1 MFDVGFWELALIGTV
16 ALLIVGP
23 ERLPG
28 VARNVGL
35 WVGKARRMLRD
46 VKDDISRE
54 LREQEIADL
63 DALKKDVAE
72 VGSKISEAV
81 DIKDTTESLRET
93 LQQAAPSFAETPSP
107 AQKSASKPASKKRAE
122 KTTAKKTTRKK
133 AGSKKIL
140 GKKSTQKKNHNQNA
154 KSQTMS
160 YYIYENSVHKYAKIH
175 VGDCSHCNQGRG
187 THGVGGTRVRDE
199 WHGPFDHLKD
209 AEQHQKSLRVKDKG
223 NCGHC
228 CRRRPR

>member
-1 MFDVGFWELALIGTV
+1 MFDVGFWELALIGAV

-81 DIKDTTESLRET
+81 DLKDTTESLRET
-93 LQQAAPSFAETPSP
+93 LQQAARRLLKRHRQRQTRRATRQTKGERKKPLLKKLRAKKQ
-107 AQKSASKPASKKRAE
+107 AQKKSSARNQ
-122 KTTAKKTTRKK
+122 RKK
-133 AGSKKIL
+133 KPQPKL
-140 GKKSTQKKNHNQNA
+140 GVANNELLHLRKLSGQ
-154 KSQTMS
+154 S
-160 YYIYENSVHKYAKIH
+160 
-175 VGDCSHCNQGRG
+175 
-187 THGVGGTRVRDE
+187 RD
-199 WHGPFDHLKD
+199 DT
-209 AEQHQKSLRVKDKG
+209 
-223 NCGHC
+223 CG
-228 CRRRPR
+228 

>member
-1 MFDVGFWELALIGTV
+1 MFDVGFWELALIGAV

-28 VARNVGL
+28 VARKVGL

-107 AQKSASKPASKKRAE
+107 VPNQSKPASKKRAE
-122 KTTAKKTTRKK
+122 KTTAKKSTKKKSASKKPATRKK
-133 AGSKKIL
+133 TGD
-140 GKKSTQKKNHNQNA
+140 G
-154 KSQTMS
+154 S
-160 YYIYENSVHKYAKIH
+160 YYIYESWYRNREYTTIHKGTCEFCLH
-175 VGDCSHCNQGRG
+175 GHGRG
-187 THGVGGTRVRDE
+187 AGSDPRYTK
-199 WHGPFDHLKD
+199 WHGPFGSMKEARH
-209 AEQHQKSLRVKDKG
+209 EQAKITGKKHRECEPCA
-223 NCGHC
+223 N
-228 CRRRPR
+228 RIEPRP

>member
-1 MFDVGFWELALIGTV
+1 MFDVGFWELALIGAV

-28 VARNVGL
+28 VARKVGL

-107 AQKSASKPASKKRAE
+107 APNQSKPASNPPNKGRAK

-133 AGSKKIL
+133 AGSKKSL
-140 GKKSTQKKNHNQNA
+140 GKKSTQKKTTT
-154 KSQTMS
+154 K
-160 YYIYENSVHKYAKIH
+160 
-175 VGDCSHCNQGRG
+175 
-187 THGVGGTRVRDE
+187 TRSR
-199 WHGPFDHLKD
+199 K
-209 AEQHQKSLRVKDKG
+209 Q
-223 NCGHC
+223 
-228 CRRRPR
+228 

>member
-1 MFDVGFWELALIGTV
+1 MFDVGFWELALIGAV

-81 DIKDTTESLRET
+81 DLKDTTESLRET

-107 AQKSASKPASKKRAE
+107 VPNQSKPASNSPNKGRAK
-122 KTTAKKTTRKK
+122 KTTAKKTTSKK
-133 AGSKKIL
+133 AGSKKSL
-140 GKKSTQKKNHNQNA
+140 SKKSTQKKTTT
-154 KSQTMS
+154 K
-160 YYIYENSVHKYAKIH
+160 
-175 VGDCSHCNQGRG
+175 
-187 THGVGGTRVRDE
+187 TRSR
-199 WHGPFDHLKD
+199 K
-209 AEQHQKSLRVKDKG
+209 Q
-223 NCGHC
+223 
-228 CRRRPR
+228 